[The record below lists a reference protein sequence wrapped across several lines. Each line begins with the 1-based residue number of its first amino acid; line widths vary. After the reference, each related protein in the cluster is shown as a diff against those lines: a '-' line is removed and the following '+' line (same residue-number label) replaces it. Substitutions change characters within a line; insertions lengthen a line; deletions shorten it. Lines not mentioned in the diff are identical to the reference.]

1 MNNLPKAVMQLCTEQ
16 DLNPRPVD
24 CKSNALPVAPLYHLN
39 LVHCATKSNN
49 ICIVAWGPEIDV
61 LDC

>member
-1 MNNLPKAVMQLCTEQ
+1 
-16 DLNPRPVD
+16 
-24 CKSNALPVAPLYHLN
+24 
-39 LVHCATKSNN
+39 VHCATKSNN